1 MKTININ
8 VYQYK
13 ELEKDVQ
20 DKVLNQTIDFIVQ
33 VTDFESLDKH
43 SNLYKAYKKA
53 NDLQTIWFLGQ
64 YIWEMAKSYVLD
76 ITKQNWYFKD
86 GELANN
92 FVDETEK

>member
-1 MKTININ
+1 M
-8 VYQYK
+8 
-13 ELEKDVQ
+13 EKDIQ
-20 DKVLNQTIDFIVQ
+20 EKVIRETIDFIIQ
-33 VTDFESLDKH
+33 VTNFENLDKH

-53 NDLQTIWFLGQ
+53 NDLQTICFLGS
-64 YIWEMAKSYVLD
+64 YIWEMAESYVLD